1 MVLYTCPRCHYD
13 TTLKTDIRRHYT
25 RKRSCRRLFS
35 RAPLMELLDELDSP
49 NEKQVKISK
58 EEWECLLEENR
69 VLKEKSL
76 NTVTNNTTNNTTNN
90 IYNNKTINN
99 TINIH
104 VNDFKDT
111 NYVIALEDLKESIKN
126 SLLKNDGMN
135 MNIEC
140 ENLIEL
146 VHCNDKYPENHN
158 VLITD
163 KTRGEAR
170 IKDGNEFKLVPKDD
184 VIEQAV
190 NSIVNLLKENRLFGR
205 YIRFHERKDE
215 DIVREDKK
223 AAEMS
228 LYNNRRMIME
238 TAKIHGIKI

>member
-1 MVLYTCPRCHYD
+1 MVLYTCPRCHYE
-13 TTLKTDIRRHYT
+13 TELKADMRKHYK
-25 RKRSCRRLFS
+25 RKRDCKRLFS
-35 RAPLMELLDELDSP
+35 RVSLKELLNELDDNGKHMKVS
-49 NEKQVKISK
+49 VD
-58 EEWECLLEENR
+58 EWEKLLEENR
-69 VLKEKSL
+69 KLKEDNRLSTF
-76 NTVTNNTTNNTTNN
+76 NCINNNNVDNSK
-90 IYNNKTINN
+90 KTINN

-111 NYVIALEDLKESIKN
+111 NYVIALEDLKESIKK

-158 VLITD
+158 ILITD

-184 VIEQAV
+184 VIEQTV

-215 DIVREDKK
+215 DIIREDKK

-228 LYNNRRMIME
+228 LYNNRRMVVD
-238 TAKIHGIKI
+238 TARKNGIKI